1 MFYIYGSDKDV
12 IRGQHANRKSE
23 FVLINVAG
31 ESKVRVKS
39 KKGIDM
45 KTVIVTGAT
54 SMIGIATIKE
64 CIKHGVRV
72 LAISRSDS
80 KRRSALPD
88 SPLLSFIGA
97 DLSEL
102 KDLVI
107 PDDSY
112 DVIYHF
118 GWGHTDRS
126 TRDNEKLQEKNIEYC
141 IGAVELGR
149 RYGCKRFIGAG
160 SQAEYGFRECEI
172 TEETVCIP
180 ETAYG
185 RAKVKAC
192 DEAIK
197 LCSNYGIQCVWTRI
211 FSVYGIN
218 DSPNVLVSYLVDKFI
233 NGEVASFSSGE
244 QYWNYLYEDDAA
256 TYFYMLGKM
265 NYPVDNLT
273 GMILNVGSPVTK
285 RLRDFIYEV
294 EQEFGPDFKYEFT
307 DKVAKGIHPNV
318 SRLIN
323 LTGYLPK
330 VGFGEGM
337 KRILNERE
345 KNSICQA

>member
-1 MFYIYGSDKDV
+1 M
-12 IRGQHANRKSE
+12 KS
-23 FVLINVAG
+23 
-31 ESKVRVKS
+31 
-39 KKGIDM
+39 
-45 KTVIVTGAT
+45 VIVTGAT

-64 CIKHGVRV
+64 CLKHGVRV

-80 KRRSALPD
+80 RRRSVLPD
-88 SPLLSFIGA
+88 SPLLSFVGA

-102 KDLVI
+102 NDLVI

-118 GWGHTDRS
+118 GWGYTDRS
-126 TRDNEKLQEKNIEYC
+126 TRDNEKLQEKNVEYC

-160 SQAEYGFRECEI
+160 SQAENGFRDCELS
-172 TEETVCIP
+172 EETVCIP

-192 DEAIK
+192 GEAIK
-197 LCSNYGIQCVWTRI
+197 LCSKYGMQCVWTRV

-233 NGEVASFSSGE
+233 NGEVASLSSGE

-256 TYFYMLGKM
+256 VYLYMLGYM
-265 NYPVDNLT
+265 NYAVDNRT
-273 GMILNVGSPVTK
+273 GMIINVGSPATK
-285 RLRDFIYEV
+285 RLREYIYEV
-294 EQEFGPDFKYEFT
+294 GQEFGPDFMYEFT
-307 DKVAKGIHPNV
+307 DKEAKGIHPNV
-318 SRLIN
+318 SKLIN
-323 LTGYLPK
+323 LTGYSPK

-337 KRILNERE
+337 NRILNERI
-345 KNSICQA
+345 K